1 MTEQHILDK
10 ARQWTEAPFDKA
22 TREAVAD
29 MMAHRPDELTDSFYR
44 ELEFGTGGLRGI
56 MGPGTNR
63 VNVYTIGM
71 ATQGFANYLLKR
83 WADENGKSKMENGG
97 DEENASQSSINNQ
110 QSTIP
115 ISVAIAHDCRHNS
128 RLFARKTAEVFA
140 ANGIRAYLFSD
151 LRPTPELS
159 YAIRHFGCKG
169 GVVITASHNP
179 PVYNGYKAYGEDGG
193 QLVAPHDKAVITEV
207 QAVRG
212 PQDVKWEADS
222 SLITLIDREVDE
234 AYLAGVRSLCL
245 TPEAVKAQHGMG
257 IVFTNLHGTAG
268 TLVPRCLREIG
279 FTNVQEV
286 AEQALP
292 DGDFPTVKSPN
303 PEEAA
308 ALDMAMK
315 LAEAT
320 GADLV
325 MGCDPDAD
333 RVGIAIRNAEGRL
346 QLLNGN
352 QTGSLL
358 LHYLITRWAELGKLD
373 GRQFT
378 AKTIVTTDLFERI
391 SKSRNVPCF
400 NVLTGF
406 KYIGELIL
414 KYEGEMLFIGGGE
427 ESYGYLA
434 GDLVRD
440 KDAVLSCVLI
450 AEMCAWARQQ
460 GKTPYDLLIDMY
472 VQHGLF
478 HEDLISITKAGRTG
492 QQEIADM
499 MDRLRNDPPR
509 RLGGSDVLWFKD
521 YQHQT
526 STCLK
531 DGAVSG
537 TGLPKSNVLQFI
549 TEDGSVVTARPSGT
563 EPKIKFY
570 FSVNAPL
577 AAKDRFKEL
586 LAGLQSK
593 VEGIQHELGLR

>member
-1 MTEQHILDK
+1 MTDQNLLDK
-10 ARQWTEAPFDKA
+10 AQLWTEAPFDKA

-29 MMAHRPDELTDSFYR
+29 MIANRPDELAESFYR

-71 ATQGFANYLLKR
+71 ATQGFANHLKKTHS
-83 WADENGKSKMENGG
+83 G
-97 DEENASQSSINNQ
+97 
-110 QSTIP
+110 P
-115 ISVAIAHDCRHNS
+115 ISIAIAHDCRHNS

-159 YAIRHFGCKG
+159 FAIRHFGCKG

-179 PVYNGYKAYGEDGG
+179 PTYNGYKAYGEDGG

-212 PQDVKWEADS
+212 PQDVQWEADS
-222 SLITLIDREVDE
+222 SLITLIDKEVDD
-234 AYLAGVRSLCL
+234 AYVNGVLSLCL
-245 TPEAVKAQHGMG
+245 SPDVVRAQKNMG
-257 IVFTNLHGTAG
+257 IVFTNLHGTSG
-268 TLVPRCLREIG
+268 TLVPRCLAELG

-286 AEQALP
+286 AEQAAP

-308 ALDMAMK
+308 ALDMA
-315 LAEAT
+315 LRQAEDT
-320 GADLV
+320 DADLV
-325 MGCDPDAD
+325 MGCDPDGD
-333 RVGIAIRNAEGRL
+333 RVGIAVHNREGKL
-346 QLLNGN
+346 ELLNGN

-358 LHYLITRWAELGKLD
+358 LHYLITRWDELGKLN

-378 AKTIVTTDLFERI
+378 AKTIVTTDLFE
-391 SKSRNVPCF
+391 KVSRAKNVPCF
-400 NVLTGF
+400 SVLTGF

-414 KYEGEMLFIGGGE
+414 KYEDEMQFIGGGE

-440 KDAVLSCVLI
+440 KDAVLACVLI
-450 AEMCAWARQQ
+450 AEMCAWARHQ
-460 GKTPYDLLIDMY
+460 GKTAYDLLIDIY
-472 VQHGLF
+472 VEHGLY
-478 HEDLISITKAGRTG
+478 HEDLISITKAGRSG
-492 QQEIADM
+492 QQEIAKM
-499 MDRLRNDPPR
+499 MNDLRQNPPKT
-509 RLGGSDVLWFKD
+509 LGESDVLWFKD
-521 YQHQT
+521 YQSQEI
-526 STCLK
+526 TCLK
-531 DGAVSG
+531 DGSRVG
-537 TGLPKSNVLQFI
+537 TGLPGSNVLQFI
-549 TEDGSVVTARPSGT
+549 TNDGTVVTARPSGT

-577 AAKDRFKEL
+577 PSSANFEMVR
-586 LAGLQSK
+586 GSLQTK
-593 VEGIQHELGLR
+593 VRQIQKELGLL